1 MIDVARHYLTQRKV
15 APLYARTL
23 LNVGAR
29 LEKGGITLETIS
41 GERINE
47 WVTSLP
53 YSDGTKS
60 NNRRM
65 AMTLWKWAFESS
77 LTDKPPR
84 GVLSVRVRRQATV
97 AWTRPQLYELVKS
110 ADEVR
115 GKFRGTNCDRS
126 LFWGTLFRCAY
137 ETGLRFS
144 DLHGLTKDSIDGGCI
159 TLTVSKT
166 GQPITRPITE
176 DLERRLLELASM
188 AKKDGIFSSYMNR
201 KNTFITARKLLD
213 AAGIKGSMRFFRRS
227 GATHC
232 EIEQPGSAQASL
244 GHATPG
250 LAARHY
256 IDHRQL
262 RSRLVA
268 PPALGSN

>member
-1 MIDVARHYLTQRKV
+1 MIDVARHYLAQRDV
-15 APLYARTL
+15 APLYAKTL
-23 LNVGAR
+23 LNTASR
-29 LEKGGITLETIS
+29 LAASGITLDTIS
-41 GERINE
+41 GERVNQ

-53 YSDGTKS
+53 YSDGTKA

-77 LTDKPPR
+77 LTEKPPR
-84 GVLSVRVRRQATV
+84 GVLRVRTRRQATV
-97 AWTRPQLYELVKS
+97 AWTRPQVYEVVKS
-110 ADEVR
+110 ADSVQ
-115 GKFRGTNCDRS
+115 GKFRGTTCDRA

-137 ETGLRFS
+137 ATGFRFA
-144 DLHGLTKDSIDGGCI
+144 DLHGLRAENIDNGCI
-159 TLTVSKT
+159 AITMNKT
-166 GQPITRPITE
+166 GLPITRPIE
-176 DLERRLLELASM
+176 ADLEERLLALA
-188 AKKDGIFSSYMNR
+188 AQAKDGRVFGYFMNR
-201 KNTFITARKLLD
+201 KNTFKGARKLLD

-232 EIEQPGSAQASL
+232 EMEQPGSAQAYL